1 MHKAI
6 NSAALLAGAFLL
18 VAAAPEKTQR
28 LNESGD
34 TKVGNQAPPFGAF
47 DLAGRNVLALA
58 ALLKT
63 PAPAPLLVTFGAS
76 WCVPC
81 NEGLPRLVE
90 LEKKHKGAFR
100 LVLVDVE
107 PDAQAAQGFAAKCG
121 MTGPALLDKFEVI
134 AKSYGLHETHGE
146 KSVLVFPR
154 TFLLTAKGRVAAIYR
169 EEGKDLEEVIEADLK
184 QILAA
189 GDAPPA
195 PPQAPPTQAPAGG
208 AGK

>member
-1 MHKAI
+1 MHKVS

-28 LNESGD
+28 LKESGGA
-34 TKVGNQAPPFGAF
+34 TIGMQAPPFGAF

-134 AKSYGLHETHGE
+134 AKSYGLHDNN
-146 KSVLVFPR
+146 KLALPR
-154 TFLLTAKGRVAAIYR
+154 TFLLTAKGRVAGIYR

-184 QILAA
+184 QLLAA
-189 GDAPPA
+189 ADAPP
-195 PPQAPPTQAPAGG
+195 PQPQAAPAQPP
-208 AGK
+208 AAPAAPAAK